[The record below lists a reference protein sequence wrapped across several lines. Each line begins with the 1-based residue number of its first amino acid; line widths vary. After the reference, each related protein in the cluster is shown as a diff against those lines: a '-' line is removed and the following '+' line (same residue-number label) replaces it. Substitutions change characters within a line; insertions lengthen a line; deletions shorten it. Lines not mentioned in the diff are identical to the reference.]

1 MRPAASSGMNHRP
14 RVCVLAGPNG
24 AGKTTSAAPLVRD
37 HWGIETFVNADVIA
51 QGLAGFATEAVN
63 VTAGRLMLDRLD
75 ALARAREDF
84 AFETTLA
91 SRSLL
96 PRLVQM
102 RADGYEVRVVFVSL
116 PAVELSLQR
125 VLQRVLAGGHD
136 VPDATVRRR
145 FARGLANFHGIYR
158 SVADRSWLLDGSAV
172 PPRLMADSE
181 SGSALADP
189 DRDVEERDPLT
200 RAVVEAT
207 AAGVERARRIH
218 KALGLPIVIWRD
230 GRPVWVDAETLV
242 EVPPPPAVPPG
253 RPARR

>member
-1 MRPAASSGMNHRP
+1 MGQRP

-37 HWGIETFVNADVIA
+37 RLGIATFVNADVIA

-96 PRLVQM
+96 PRLAQM
-102 RADGYEVRVVFVSL
+102 RADGYEVLLVFVSL

-125 VLQRVLAGGHD
+125 VRQRVLAGGHD
-136 VPDATVRRR
+136 VPEAAVRRR
-145 FARGLANFHGIYR
+145 FTRGLANFHGIYR
-158 SVADRSWLLDGSAV
+158 SAADRSWLLDGGGV
-172 PPRLMADSE
+172 PPRFLRDTDPGSD
-181 SGSALADP
+181 GSAP
-189 DRDVEERDPLT
+189 DAGVDALEPRTHD
-200 RAVVEAT
+200 VVEAMS
-207 AAGVERARRIH
+207 AGVDRARRVH

-230 GRPVWVDAETLV
+230 GRAVWVDAETLA
-242 EVPPPPAVPPG
+242 EVPPPP
-253 RPARR
+253 RR

>member
-1 MRPAASSGMNHRP
+1 
-14 RVCVLAGPNG
+14 VLAGPNG

-37 HWGIETFVNADVIA
+37 RWGIETFVNADVIA

-116 PAVELSLQR
+116 PAVELALQR
-125 VLQRVLAGGHD
+125 VRQRVLAGGHD
-136 VPDATVRRR
+136 VPEAAIRRR
-145 FARGLANFHGIYR
+145 FTRGLVNFRGIYS
-158 SVADRSWLLDGSAV
+158 SVADRSWLLDGGGV
-172 PPRLMADSE
+172 PPRL
-181 SGSALADP
+181 LP
-189 DRDVEERDPLT
+189 DTAWGGEFAVSNPDLDELDPLT
-200 RAVVEAT
+200 RDVLAAT

-218 KALGLPIVIWRD
+218 KAMGLPIVIGRD
-230 GRPVWVDAETLV
+230 GRPVWGDAETLA

-253 RPARR
+253 RAARR

>member
-1 MRPAASSGMNHRP
+1 MGRRP

-37 HWGIETFVNADVIA
+37 RWGIETFVNADVIA

-125 VLQRVLAGGHD
+125 VRQRVLAGGHD
-136 VPDATVRRR
+136 VPEATVRRR
-145 FARGLANFHGIYR
+145 FARGLANFHRIYR
-158 SVADRSWLLDGSAV
+158 SVADRSWLLDGSGV
-172 PPRLMADSE
+172 PPRLVADSE
-181 SGSALADP
+181 SGSAIAAPDP
-189 DRDVEERDPLT
+189 DVDEGDPLT
-200 RAVVEAT
+200 RDVVEAT

-230 GRPVWVDAETLV
+230 GRPVWVDAEPLA
-242 EVPPPPAVPPG
+242 EVPPPPAEPP
-253 RPARR
+253 RAVSRH